1 MSFCEATKVAL
12 PQTSTVSV
20 KQQIALIRVN
30 TLRITIKDLRL
41 LARDRRALVVLLALP
56 LVLIAVIGSSSG
68 RLVTDDDKAVSAS
81 DVQNDSI
88 ADQSDASPKRVYR
101 SIVPGFVVL
110 FVFFVVNIM
119 GRSFIQER
127 ELGTLQRLRTA
138 PVSNTSIMLGKTLPF
153 LVISLV
159 QTGLLL
165 LAGVFLFG
173 MNAGPRPWLMIPL
186 AICTSLAAASLG
198 LAFASFVK
206 TDAQV
211 SAWGNLI
218 VLSTAGMSGC
228 LVPRHWMPELSQ
240 KISLLTPHAW
250 ALTGYREILVAEPPQ
265 IIPVLSSC
273 LVLLAFAAAFLL
285 VGSIG
290 FRRM

>member
-1 MSFCEATKVAL
+1 M
-12 PQTSTVSV
+12 
-20 KQQIALIRVN
+20 
-30 TLRITIKDLRL
+30 KDLRL

-68 RLVTDDDKAVSAS
+68 RLVSDDARSVDSADIQTES
-81 DVQNDSI
+81 DTSQPMP
-88 ADQSDASPKRVYR
+88 SPRRVYR

-127 ELGTLQRLRTA
+127 ELGTLQRLRTT
-138 PVSNTSIMLGKTLPF
+138 PIENTSILLGKTVPF

-165 LAGVFLFG
+165 LCGIFLFG
-173 MNAGPRPWLMIPL
+173 MNPGPRPLLMIPL
-186 AICTSLAAASLG
+186 AVCTSLAATSLG

-218 VLSTAGMSGC
+218 VLSTAGISGC

-250 ALTGYREILVAEPPQ
+250 ALTGYREILAAESPASF
-265 IIPVLSSC
+265 PVMCSC
-273 LVLLAFAAAFLL
+273 LVLLGFTAAFMV
-285 VGSIG
+285 VGSVG